1 MTLSMA
7 RFLDDDCRVRESN
20 LRVGVAVAAAVALVA
35 IAIPVLAASPSPS
48 STPVAGSPGPSAA
61 PTVTATEPPESPATQ
76 APSPSASAAP
86 VASPSASLDGSATPV
101 KPDATSR
108 PQESAKPGKSPKPDK
123 GAETAISLEGTVRTA
138 VGGNGFPTYS
148 MTVDGTTWT
157 LSAGPPWYWGDKNP
171 LAAYV
176 GKSVTVVGTTRAG
189 GTEVDV
195 ETVDGTALRAPGKP
209 PWAGGPW
216 VVGSSHPG
224 WKDWMADG
232 KPGNGHGRDTAP
244 GQLKKAS
251 PAP

>member
-1 MTLSMA
+1 MEVPRSRL
-7 RFLDDDCRVRESN
+7 
-20 LRVGVAVAAAVALVA
+20 GVALLPGIALLAV
-35 IAIPVLAASPSPS
+35 AIPVLAASPTPS
-48 STPVAGSPGPSAA
+48 ASPSAA
-61 PTVTATEPPESPATQ
+61 PPEASVAPAT
-76 APSPSASAAP
+76 AVMSPSPSAE
-86 VASPSASLDGSATPV
+86 VSLAPV
-101 KPDATSR
+101 KPDVTAE
-108 PQESAKPGKSPKPDK
+108 PDVSAGPEGTAEPTEAAEPDEAANPDKTKPDK
-123 GAETAISLEGTVRTA
+123 GAETAISLEGTVRTT
-138 VGGNGFPTYS
+138 VGGHGFPTYS

-176 GKSVTVVGTTRAG
+176 GKSVTVAGTTRAG

-195 ETVDGTALRAPGKP
+195 ETVDGTALRGPGKP

-216 VVGSSHPG
+216 VIGSTHPG

>member
-1 MTLSMA
+1 MEVPRSRL
-7 RFLDDDCRVRESN
+7 
-20 LRVGVAVAAAVALVA
+20 GVALLAGIALLAVG
-35 IAIPVLAASPSPS
+35 IPVLAASPSPS
-48 STPVAGSPGPSAA
+48 ASPTPSGSPSAA
-61 PTVTATEPPESPATQ
+61 PTAASVPPAT
-76 APSPSASAAP
+76 AAMSSSPSAG
-86 VASPSASLDGSATPV
+86 VSLAPV
-101 KPDATSR
+101 KPDVTAEPDASAR
-108 PQESAKPGKSPKPDK
+108 PEGTAEPTETAEPDEAAKPDKTKPDK

-148 MTVDGTTWT
+148 MIVDGTTWT